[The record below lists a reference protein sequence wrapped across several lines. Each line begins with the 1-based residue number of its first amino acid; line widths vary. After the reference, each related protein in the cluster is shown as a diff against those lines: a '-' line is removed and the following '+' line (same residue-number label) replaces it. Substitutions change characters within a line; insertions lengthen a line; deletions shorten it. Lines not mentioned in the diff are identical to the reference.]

1 MQTFLQKILLLKMT
15 SKHCWSLKV
24 IWEEYQK
31 RFGLFVEMWYS
42 TVNII
47 AEWKKGIAFVV
58 TTDPSDTVIN
68 LAAVQYFLLHH
79 ATNKCLAVI
88 RPLQIHKD
96 SPYVLNGVHHLIR
109 VKKGDT
115 QEREWYLLKIFV
127 KKCSFLMETK
137 ITLALQDC
145 QIYMD
150 YVPKYHFQVFSSY

>member
-115 QEREWYLLKIFV
+115 QERVILVENICEKVLFLNGNKDYACIARLPNLYGL
-127 KKCSFLMETK
+127 CS
-137 ITLALQDC
+137 
-145 QIYMD
+145 
-150 YVPKYHFQVFSSY
+150 